1 MRPQINNRIARLS
14 LRNFTLPDG
23 FSALRH
29 RNYRLYFFGQA
40 VSVTGTWMQSLAMS
54 WLVLSLTSSAIDLA
68 MVNVLQFA
76 PTLVFGLFAGVV
88 ADRVP
93 KRNLLVVTQSI
104 AALSALTLAILI
116 WTDHIDLWHIYL
128 VALIV
133 GINNSFDM
141 PARQAFVSEM
151 VGDRVDLPNAIALNS
166 TLFNMGR
173 LVGPALAGLVLG
185 AFGVAI
191 CFLIDA
197 ISYLAVIASL
207 LMMHVAPAVQAVRK
221 RNPLES
227 LREGLAYV
235 RATPVVGALVI
246 FAGLVGVF
254 GINFNVWMPLLAKQE
269 LDTGPGGFG
278 LLMSSLGIGALAGAL
293 ALAFR
298 SKSASVE
305 RLVFTALILGMAEV
319 LLGVATELAPRL
331 IVAMSISAI
340 VGFGM
345 TSTMAMANTVVQSTA
360 PDELR
365 GRVMSVY
372 IMVSTGVAPLGA
384 LLAGAVANAANTSAS
399 ILLGGIITTLSAI
412 WLARRLQIR
421 PQSLARARS

>member
-1 MRPQINNRIARLS
+1 MRPEPNNRIARLS
-14 LRNFTLPDG
+14 LRNLTLPNG
-23 FSALRH
+23 FSALKH

-54 WLVLSLTSSAIDLA
+54 WLVLTLTSSAISLA
-68 MVNVLQFA
+68 LVNVLQFA

-104 AALSALTLAILI
+104 AALSSATLATLI
-116 WTDHIDLWHIYL
+116 FLDQIDLWQIYL
-128 VALIV
+128 LAFIV

-151 VGDRVDLPNAIALNS
+151 VEDRRDLPNAIALNA

-185 AFGVAI
+185 LFGVGV
-191 CFLIDA
+191 CFAIDA
-197 ISYLAVIASL
+197 LSYLAVIASL
-207 LMMHVAPAVQAVRK
+207 IMMNIVPAAAIVR
-221 RNPLES
+221 RSNPVES

-235 RATPVVGALVI
+235 RATPVVGYLVI

-254 GINFNVWMPLLAKQE
+254 GVNFNVWMPLLAKQE
-269 LDTGPGGFG
+269 LGTGPGGFG
-278 LLMSSLGIGALAGAL
+278 LLMSSLGIGALVGAL
-293 ALAFR
+293 SLAFR
-298 SKSASVE
+298 SKGASVDRMVATGMVLGLGE
-305 RLVFTALILGMAEV
+305 IVLGVVTDVAPSLIL
-319 LLGVATELAPRL
+319 
-331 IVAMSISAI
+331 AMLISAV
-340 VGFGM
+340 VGYGL

-372 IMVSTGVAPLGA
+372 IMVSAGVSPLGA
-384 LLAGAVANAANTSAS
+384 LLAGAVANAANTSVS
-399 ILLGGIITTLSAI
+399 ILMGGIITTFSAI
-412 WLARRLQIR
+412 WLARRLQVR
-421 PQSLARARS
+421 SLGLARARS

>member
-1 MRPQINNRIARLS
+1 MRPQLNNRIARLS
-14 LRNFTLPDG
+14 LRNLTLPNG
-23 FSALRH
+23 FSALKH

-54 WLVLSLTSSAIDLA
+54 WLVLTLTSSAISLA
-68 MVNVLQFA
+68 LVNVLQFA
-76 PTLVFGLFAGVV
+76 PTLVFGLFAGVL

-93 KRNLLVVTQSI
+93 KRSLLVITQSI
-104 AALSALTLAILI
+104 AALCSATLAILI
-116 WTDHIDLWHIYL
+116 WLGRIDLWQIYV

-151 VGDRVDLPNAIALNS
+151 VEDRQDLPNAIALNA

-185 AFGVAI
+185 LFGVGV
-191 CFLIDA
+191 CFAIDA
-197 ISYLAVIASL
+197 LSYLAVIASL
-207 LMMHVAPAVQAVRK
+207 IMMNIVPAAKAVR
-221 RNPLES
+221 RSNPVES

-235 RATPVVGALVI
+235 RATPVVGYLVI

-254 GINFNVWMPLLAKQE
+254 GVNFNVWMPLLAKQE
-269 LDTGPGGFG
+269 LGTGPGGFG
-278 LLMSSLGIGALAGAL
+278 LLMSSLGVGALVGAL
-293 ALAFR
+293 SLAFR
-298 SKSASVE
+298 SKGASVE
-305 RLVFTALILGMAEV
+305 RMVATGLVLGLGEI
-319 LLGVATELAPRL
+319 LLGVATDVAPSLILAML
-331 IVAMSISAI
+331 ISAI
-340 VGFGM
+340 VGYGL

-372 IMVSTGVAPLGA
+372 IMVSAGVSPLGA
-384 LLAGAVANAANTSAS
+384 LLAGAVANAANTSVS
-399 ILLGGIITTLSAI
+399 ILMGGIITTFSAI
-412 WLARRLQIR
+412 WLARRLQVR
-421 PQSLARARS
+421 TLGLARVRS